1 MTIAI
6 TTKTRTALVLTAL
19 MTASFATV
27 AAPLTLDVYNPGEKS
42 IFPVSSEIIS
52 GKNEVVLIDAQFQK
66 DDALVLVD
74 KIRATGKT
82 LTTIYISHSDPDFY
96 FGLDELKKAFP
107 DAKIVATQQTVDLI
121 KESKDGKLA
130 YWGPVL
136 KENAP
141 QTVIVPETLK
151 GNRILLE
158 GESIL
163 IEGLDGPA
171 PERSYVW
178 VPSLSAVMGGVL
190 VSENIHVWLADTQT
204 PQSRQHWQ
212 QSLKEMQAKKTHTV
226 VPGHYTGNSHFSPAT
241 IQFTA
246 DYLTRAEA
254 ALPGSKD
261 SQALINTM
269 KAAYPALADEPSL
282 ELSAKV
288 LKGEMQWPQ

>member
-1 MTIAI
+1 MTSAI
-6 TTKTRTALVLTAL
+6 RTSLVFSAL
-19 MTASFATV
+19 MGASFVTA
-27 AAPLTLDVYNPGEKS
+27 AAPLSLEVYNPGEKS

-66 DDALVLVD
+66 DDAQVLAD

-107 DAKIVATQQTVDLI
+107 QAKIVATPQTVALI

-141 QTVIVPETLK
+141 QSIIVPEPLE
-151 GNRILLE
+151 GNRIMLE

-163 IEGLDGPA
+163 IEGLNSPA

-178 VPSLSAVMGGVL
+178 GAVTVRSDGRRAGFREYPCLAGGYANPGIPSVLAAVAEKYAG
-190 VSENIHVWLADTQT
+190 QT
-204 PQSRQHWQ
+204 S
-212 QSLKEMQAKKTHTV
+212 
-226 VPGHYTGNSHFSPAT
+226 GHRGARP
-241 IQFTA
+241 
-246 DYLTRAEA
+246 LCR
-254 ALPGSKD
+254 
-261 SQALINTM
+261 
-269 KAAYPALADEPSL
+269 
-282 ELSAKV
+282 
-288 LKGEMQWPQ
+288 

>member
-1 MTIAI
+1 MTSAI
-6 TTKTRTALVLTAL
+6 RTSLVFSAL
-19 MTASFATV
+19 MSASFITA
-27 AAPLTLDVYNPGEKS
+27 AAPLSLDVYNPGEKS

-66 DDALVLVD
+66 DDAQVLAD

-107 DAKIVATQQTVDLI
+107 QAKIVATPQTVALI

-141 QTVIVPETLK
+141 QSIIVPEPLE
-151 GNRILLE
+151 GNRIMLE

-163 IEGLDGPA
+163 IEGLDSPA

-204 PQSRQHWQ
+204 PESRQYWQ
-212 QSLKEMQAKKTHTV
+212 QSLKSMQDKKPATV
-226 VPGHYTGNSHFSPAT
+226 VPGHYTGNSHFSPAAIT
-241 IQFTA
+241 FTA
-246 DYLTRAEA
+246 DYLTRAET
-254 ALPGSKD
+254 ALKESRD
-261 SQALINTM
+261 SQQMISTL
-269 KAAYPALADEPSL
+269 KAAYPALADESSL

-288 LKGEMQWPQ
+288 LKGEMRWPQ